1 MPYVKAEAKLSVGP
15 RTYKIYKLRALEAE
29 GYDVSRLPYSIRVL
43 LENVLRNY
51 DGRDIAQEHI
61 DALARWNPKSPEGEV
76 ALKVTR
82 VVMQDYTG
90 VPAVV
95 DLATMREIAA
105 KSGRDPS
112 VVNPRVPVDLI
123 IDHSVQVD
131 HWASPQALS
140 LNIRLEIERN
150 RERYVFLK
158 WAQSAFKNLR
168 VFPPGTGIIHQVN
181 LEYLARVVWTEGDT
195 AFFETLVGMDSHT
208 TMINGLGVVGWGVG
222 GVEAEAAM
230 LGEPITIRVPRVVG
244 VRLYGEPRPGV
255 TATDIVLAVTE
266 ALRKVN
272 VVDAFV
278 EFFGE
283 GVRKLSVPDR
293 ATIANMAPEYGSTV
307 GLFPVDGN
315 TLDYLSATGRPEELI
330 ALVKKYYE
338 EQGVFRG
345 VEDAEYSQV
354 VDFDLSAVEP
364 SAAGPTLPWQ
374 RRSLQDVPK
383 SFVEFLA
390 QRKKRDKRK
399 AVEIEIGGRRTEFG
413 DGDVAI
419 AAITSCTNTSNPYLL
434 VAAGLVAK
442 KAVEAGLSVPP
453 YVKTSFAPGSRAVEE
468 ILRRAGLMPYLEK
481 LGFHVVAYGC
491 TTCIGNSGPLPQ
503 PVSKAIK
510 EYDIMAAAVLS
521 GNRNFEG
528 RVHPEI
534 RAAYLASPPLVVA
547 YALAGSVLR
556 DLSREPLGV
565 GKEGKPVYLKDVW
578 PSPEEVNEVVARAM
592 DPKIYTEKYSK
603 IGELVPEWSELK
615 APSGNL
621 YQWRSDDTYIQPS
634 PLFEGRPTTGDIINA
649 RPLLILGDSI
659 TTDHISPAGSIPP
672 DSPAG
677 KYLAERGVQQRDF
690 NTFGARRGNWE
701 VMVRGTFWSKGYI
714 NKIEGGLEGGYTIKY
729 PEGLKTTVYE
739 AAMMYKREGVPV
751 VIVAGKT
758 YGAGSSRDWA
768 AKGPK
773 LLGVKAVIAESFER
787 IHRSN
792 LTMVG
797 IVPIQLPQGVTVDS
811 LNLKGP
817 ETIDIIGLENLAPG
831 KELTLRIH
839 RPDGRTDELRAKAA
853 VYTWA
858 EVEYIKHGGIL
869 PYVLRKLLEKS

>member
-1 MPYVKAEAKLSVGP
+1 MPYTRAEAKLSVGG
-15 RTYKIYKLRALEAE
+15 RSYKIYRVKALEAE
-29 GYDVSRLPYSIRVL
+29 GYDVERLPYSIRVL
-43 LENVLRNY
+43 LENVLRNF
-51 DGRDIAQEHI
+51 DGRDINMEHLE
-61 DALARWNPKSPEGEV
+61 ALARWNPKNPAGEV

-95 DLATMREIAA
+95 DLATMRDIAV
-105 KSGRDPS
+105 KSGADPKLI
-112 VVNPRVPVDLI
+112 NPRVPVDLI
-123 IDHSVQVD
+123 VDHSVQVD

-140 LNIRLEIERN
+140 MNIRLEIERN

-158 WAQSAFKNLR
+158 WAQNAFRNFR

-181 LEYLARVVWTEGDT
+181 LEYLARVVWTEGDS

-230 LGEPITIRVPRVVG
+230 LGEPITIKVPRVVG
-244 VRLYGEPRPGV
+244 VRLYGEPKPGV

-293 ATIANMAPEYGSTV
+293 ATVANMAPEYGSTT

-315 TLDYLSATGRPEELI
+315 TLDYLAATGRPEDLA
-330 ALVKKYYE
+330 ALVKRYYE
-338 EQGVFRG
+338 EQGVFGG
-345 VEDAEYSQV
+345 VEGAEYSQV

-374 RRSLQDVPK
+374 RHGLADVPK
-383 SFVEFLA
+383 SFLEFLV
-390 QRKKRDKRK
+390 QRKRREKRR
-399 AVEIEIGGRRTEFG
+399 AVEVEIGGRRVEFG

-434 VAAGLVAK
+434 AAAGLLAK
-442 KAVEAGLSVPP
+442 KAVEAGLEVPP

-468 ILRRAGLMPYLEK
+468 ILRRAGLLQHLER

-491 TTCIGNSGPLPQ
+491 TTCIGNSGPLPE
-503 PVSKAIK
+503 PVAKAIR
-510 EYDIMAAAVLS
+510 EGDVMPAAVLS

-528 RVHPEI
+528 RVHPDVK
-534 RAAYLASPPLVVA
+534 AAYLASPPLVVA
-547 YALAGSVLR
+547 YALAGTVLK
-556 DLSREPLGV
+556 DLSREPLGH
-565 GKEGKPVYLKDVW
+565 GRDGRPVYLRDIW
-578 PSPEEVNEVVARAM
+578 PSPEEVNDAVSRAM
-592 DPKIYTEKYSK
+592 DPKVYVEKYSK
-603 IGELVPEWSELK
+603 AGELVPEWGELK
-615 APSGNL
+615 APSGDL
-621 YQWRSDDTYIQPS
+621 YPWRPDDTYIQPS
-634 PLFEGRPTTGDIINA
+634 PLFEGRPISGDIVNA

-659 TTDHISPAGSIPP
+659 TTDHISPAGSIPR

-677 KYLAERGVQQRDF
+677 KFLESMGVQPKDF
-690 NTFGARRGNWE
+690 NTFGARRGNWM
-701 VMVRGTFWSKGYI
+701 VMVRGTFWSKGYT
-714 NKIEGGLEGGYTIKY
+714 NKMGGGLEGGYTIKY
-729 PEGLKTTVYE
+729 PEGIKTTVFE
-739 AAMMYKREGVPV
+739 AAERYRQEGTPLV
-751 VIVAGKT
+751 VLAGKT

-773 LLGVKAVIAESFER
+773 LLGIKAVIAESFER

-797 IVPIQLPQGVTVDS
+797 IVPIQLPPGVTADS
-811 LNLKGP
+811 LGMDGS
-817 ETIDIIGLENLAPG
+817 ETVDVLGLEDLAPG
-831 KELTLRIH
+831 KEVTLRIH
-839 RPDGRTDELRAKAA
+839 RRDGRVDEVKAKAA

-869 PYVLRKLLEKS
+869 PYVLKRLLQK

>member
-1 MPYVKAEAKLSVGP
+1 MPYTRAEAKLSVGG
-15 RTYKIYKLRALEAE
+15 RSYKIYRVKALEAE
-29 GYDVSRLPYSIRVL
+29 GYDVERLPYSIRVL
-43 LENVLRNY
+43 LENVLRNF
-51 DGRDIAQEHI
+51 DGRDINMEHLE
-61 DALARWNPKSPEGEV
+61 ALARWNPKNPAGEV

-95 DLATMREIAA
+95 DLATMRDIAV
-105 KSGRDPS
+105 KSGADPKLI
-112 VVNPRVPVDLI
+112 NPRVPVDLI
-123 IDHSVQVD
+123 VDHSVQVD

-140 LNIRLEIERN
+140 MNIRLEIERN

-158 WAQSAFKNLR
+158 WAQSAFRNFR

-181 LEYLARVVWTEGDT
+181 LEYLARVVWTEGDS

-230 LGEPITIRVPRVVG
+230 LGEPITIKVPRVVG
-244 VRLYGEPRPGV
+244 VRLYGEPKPGV

-293 ATIANMAPEYGSTV
+293 ATVANMAPEYGSTT

-315 TLDYLSATGRPEELI
+315 TLDYLAATGRPEDLA
-330 ALVKKYYE
+330 ALVKRYYE
-338 EQGVFRG
+338 EQGVFGG
-345 VEDAEYSQV
+345 VEGAEYSQV

-374 RRSLQDVPK
+374 RRGLADVPK
-383 SFVEFLA
+383 SFLEFLV
-390 QRKKRDKRK
+390 QRKRREKRR
-399 AVEIEIGGRRTEFG
+399 AVEVEIGGRRVEFG

-434 VAAGLVAK
+434 AAAGLLAK
-442 KAVEAGLSVPP
+442 KAVEAGLEVPP

-468 ILRRAGLMPYLEK
+468 ILRRAGLLQHLER

-491 TTCIGNSGPLPQ
+491 TTCIGNSGPLPE
-503 PVSKAIK
+503 PVAKAIR
-510 EYDIMAAAVLS
+510 EGDVMPAAVLS

-528 RVHPEI
+528 RVHPDVK
-534 RAAYLASPPLVVA
+534 AAYLASPPLVVA
-547 YALAGSVLR
+547 YALAGTVLK
-556 DLSREPLGV
+556 DLSREPLGH
-565 GKEGKPVYLKDVW
+565 GRDGRPVYLRDIW
-578 PSPEEVNEVVARAM
+578 PSPEEVNDAVSRAM
-592 DPKIYTEKYSK
+592 DPKVYVEKYSK
-603 IGELVPEWSELK
+603 AGELVPEWGELK
-615 APSGNL
+615 APSGDL
-621 YQWRSDDTYIQPS
+621 YPWRPDDTYIQPS
-634 PLFEGRPTTGDIINA
+634 PLFEGRPISGDIVNA

-659 TTDHISPAGSIPP
+659 TTDHISPAGSIPR

-677 KYLAERGVQQRDF
+677 KFLESMGVQPKDF
-690 NTFGARRGNWE
+690 NTFGARRGNWM
-701 VMVRGTFWSKGYI
+701 VMVRGTFWSKGYT
-714 NKIEGGLEGGYTIKY
+714 NKMGGGLEGGYTIKY
-729 PEGLKTTVYE
+729 PEGIKTTVFE
-739 AAMMYKREGVPV
+739 AAERYRQEGTPLV
-751 VIVAGKT
+751 VLAGKT

-773 LLGVKAVIAESFER
+773 LLGIKAVIAESFER

-797 IVPIQLPQGVTVDS
+797 IVPIQLPPGVTADS
-811 LNLKGP
+811 LGMDGS
-817 ETIDIIGLENLAPG
+817 ETVDVLGLEDLAPG
-831 KELTLRIH
+831 KEVTLRIH
-839 RPDGRTDELRAKAA
+839 RRDGRVDEVKAKAA

-869 PYVLRKLLEKS
+869 PYVLKRLLQK

>member
-1 MPYVKAEAKLSVGP
+1 MPYTRAEAKLSVGG
-15 RTYKIYKLRALEAE
+15 RSYKIYRVKALEAE
-29 GYDVSRLPYSIRVL
+29 GYDVERLPYSIRVL
-43 LENVLRNY
+43 LENVLRNF
-51 DGRDIAQEHI
+51 DGRDINMEHLE
-61 DALARWNPKSPEGEV
+61 ALARWNPKNPAGEV

-95 DLATMREIAA
+95 DLATMRDIAV
-105 KSGRDPS
+105 KSGADPKLI
-112 VVNPRVPVDLI
+112 NPRVPVDLI
-123 IDHSVQVD
+123 VDHSVQVD

-140 LNIRLEIERN
+140 MNIRLEIERN

-158 WAQSAFKNLR
+158 WAQSAFRNFR

-181 LEYLARVVWTEGDT
+181 LEYLARVVWTEGDS

-230 LGEPITIRVPRVVG
+230 LGEPITIKVPRVVG
-244 VRLYGEPRPGV
+244 VRLYGEPKPGV

-293 ATIANMAPEYGSTV
+293 ATVANMAPEYGSTT

-315 TLDYLSATGRPEELI
+315 TLDYLAATGRPEDLA
-330 ALVKKYYE
+330 ALVKRYYE
-338 EQGVFRG
+338 EQGVFGG
-345 VEDAEYSQV
+345 VEGAEYSQV

-374 RRSLQDVPK
+374 RRGLADVPK
-383 SFVEFLA
+383 SFLEFLV
-390 QRKKRDKRK
+390 QRKRREKRR
-399 AVEIEIGGRRTEFG
+399 AVEVEIGGRRVEFG

-434 VAAGLVAK
+434 AAAGLLAK
-442 KAVEAGLSVPP
+442 KAVEAGLEVPP

-468 ILRRAGLMPYLEK
+468 ILRRAGLLQHLER

-491 TTCIGNSGPLPQ
+491 TTCIGNSGPLPE
-503 PVSKAIK
+503 PVAKAIR
-510 EYDIMAAAVLS
+510 EGDVMPAAVLS

-528 RVHPEI
+528 RVHPDVK
-534 RAAYLASPPLVVA
+534 AAYLASPPLVVA
-547 YALAGSVLR
+547 YALAGTVLK
-556 DLSREPLGV
+556 DLSREPLGH
-565 GKEGKPVYLKDVW
+565 GRDGRPVYLRDIW
-578 PSPEEVNEVVARAM
+578 PSPEEVNDAVSRAM
-592 DPKIYTEKYSK
+592 DPKVYVEKYSK
-603 IGELVPEWSELK
+603 AGELVPEWGELK
-615 APSGNL
+615 APSGDL
-621 YQWRSDDTYIQPS
+621 YPWRPDDTYIQPS
-634 PLFEGRPTTGDIINA
+634 PLFEGRPISGDIVNA

-659 TTDHISPAGSIPP
+659 TTDHISPAGSIPR

-677 KYLAERGVQQRDF
+677 KFLESMGVQPKDF
-690 NTFGARRGNWE
+690 NTFGARRGNWM
-701 VMVRGTFWSKGYI
+701 VMVRGTFWSKGYT
-714 NKIEGGLEGGYTIKY
+714 NKMGGGLEGGYTIKY
-729 PEGLKTTVYE
+729 PEGIKTTVFE
-739 AAMMYKREGVPV
+739 AAERYRQEGTPLV
-751 VIVAGKT
+751 VLAGKT

-773 LLGVKAVIAESFER
+773 LLGIKAVIAESFER

-797 IVPIQLPQGVTVDS
+797 IVPIQLPPGVTADS
-811 LNLKGP
+811 LGMDGS
-817 ETIDIIGLENLAPG
+817 ETVDVLGLEDLAPG
-831 KELTLRIH
+831 KEVTLRIH
-839 RPDGRTDELRAKAA
+839 RRDGRVDEVKAKAA

-869 PYVLRKLLEKS
+869 PYVLKRLIQK

>member
-1 MPYVKAEAKLSVGP
+1 MPYTRAEAKLSVGG
-15 RTYKIYKLRALEAE
+15 RSYKIYRVKALEAE
-29 GYDVSRLPYSIRVL
+29 GYDVERLPYSIRVL
-43 LENVLRNY
+43 LENVLRNF
-51 DGRDIAQEHI
+51 DGRDINMEHLE
-61 DALARWNPKSPEGEV
+61 ALARWNPKNPAGEV

-95 DLATMREIAA
+95 DLATMRDIAV
-105 KSGRDPS
+105 KSGADPKLI
-112 VVNPRVPVDLI
+112 NPRVPVDLI
-123 IDHSVQVD
+123 VDHSVQVD

-140 LNIRLEIERN
+140 MNIRLEIERN
-150 RERYVFLK
+150 RDRYVFLK
-158 WAQSAFKNLR
+158 WAQSAFRNFR

-181 LEYLARVVWTEGDT
+181 LEYLARVVWTEGNS

-230 LGEPITIRVPRVVG
+230 LGEPITIKVPRVVG
-244 VRLYGEPRPGV
+244 VRLYGEPKPGV

-293 ATIANMAPEYGSTV
+293 ATVANMAPEYGSTT

-315 TLDYLSATGRPEELI
+315 TLDYLAATGRPEDLA
-330 ALVKKYYE
+330 ALVKRYYE
-338 EQGVFRG
+338 EQGVFGG
-345 VEDAEYSQV
+345 VEGAEYSQV

-374 RRSLQDVPK
+374 RRGLADVPK
-383 SFVEFLA
+383 SFLEFLV
-390 QRKKRDKRK
+390 QRKRREKRK
-399 AVEIEIGGRRTEFG
+399 AVEVEIGGRRVEFG

-434 VAAGLVAK
+434 AAAGLLAK
-442 KAVEAGLSVPP
+442 KAVEAGLAVPP

-468 ILRRAGLMPYLEK
+468 ILRRAGLLQHLER

-491 TTCIGNSGPLPQ
+491 TTCIGNSGPLPE
-503 PVSKAIK
+503 PVAKAIR
-510 EYDIMAAAVLS
+510 EGDVMPAAVLS

-528 RVHPEI
+528 RVHPDVK
-534 RAAYLASPPLVVA
+534 AAYLASPPLVVA
-547 YALAGSVLR
+547 YALAGTVLK
-556 DLSREPLGV
+556 DLSREPLGH
-565 GKEGKPVYLKDVW
+565 GRDGRPVYLKDIW
-578 PSPEEVNEVVARAM
+578 PSPEEVNDAVSRAM
-592 DPKIYTEKYSK
+592 DPKVYVEKYSK
-603 IGELVPEWSELK
+603 AGELVPEWGELK
-615 APSGNL
+615 APSGDL
-621 YQWRSDDTYIQPS
+621 YPWRPDDTYIQPS
-634 PLFEGRPTTGDIINA
+634 PLFEGRPISGDIVNA

-659 TTDHISPAGSIPP
+659 TTDHISPAGSIPR

-677 KYLAERGVQQRDF
+677 KFLESMGVQPKDF
-690 NTFGARRGNWE
+690 NTFGARRGNWM
-701 VMVRGTFWSKGYI
+701 VMVRGTFWSKGYT
-714 NKIEGGLEGGYTIKY
+714 NKMGGGLEGGYTIKY
-729 PEGLKTTVYE
+729 PEGIKTTVFE
-739 AAMMYKREGVPV
+739 AAERYRQEGTPLV
-751 VIVAGKT
+751 VLAGKT

-773 LLGVKAVIAESFER
+773 LLGIKAVIAESFER

-797 IVPIQLPQGVTVDS
+797 IVPIQLPPGVTADS
-811 LNLKGP
+811 LGMDGS
-817 ETIDIIGLENLAPG
+817 ETVDVLGLEDLAPG
-831 KELTLRIH
+831 KEVTLRIH
-839 RPDGRTDELRAKAA
+839 RRDGRVDEVKAKAA

-869 PYVLRKLLEKS
+869 PYVLKRLLQK

>member
-1 MPYVKAEAKLSVGP
+1 MPYTRAEAKLSVGG
-15 RTYKIYKLRALEAE
+15 RSYKIYRVKALEAE
-29 GYDVSRLPYSIRVL
+29 GYDVERLPYSIRVL
-43 LENVLRNY
+43 LENVLRNF
-51 DGRDIAQEHI
+51 DGRDINMEHLE
-61 DALARWNPKSPEGEV
+61 ALARWNPKNPAGEV

-95 DLATMREIAA
+95 DLATMRDIAV
-105 KSGRDPS
+105 KSGADPKLI
-112 VVNPRVPVDLI
+112 NPRVPVDLI
-123 IDHSVQVD
+123 VDHSVQVD

-140 LNIRLEIERN
+140 MNIRLEIERN

-158 WAQSAFKNLR
+158 WAQNAFRNFR

-181 LEYLARVVWTEGDT
+181 LEYLARVVWTEGDS

-230 LGEPITIRVPRVVG
+230 LGEPITIKVPRVVG
-244 VRLYGEPRPGV
+244 VRLYGEPKPGV

-293 ATIANMAPEYGSTV
+293 ATVANMAPEYGSTT

-315 TLDYLSATGRPEELI
+315 TLDYLAATGRPEDLA
-330 ALVKKYYE
+330 ALVKRYYE
-338 EQGVFRG
+338 EQGVFGG
-345 VEDAEYSQV
+345 VEGAEYSQV

-374 RRSLQDVPK
+374 RRGLADVPK
-383 SFVEFLA
+383 SFLEFLV
-390 QRKKRDKRK
+390 QRKRREKRK
-399 AVEIEIGGRRTEFG
+399 AVEVEIGGRRVEFG

-434 VAAGLVAK
+434 AAAGLLAK
-442 KAVEAGLSVPP
+442 KAVEAGLEVPP

-468 ILRRAGLMPYLEK
+468 ILRRAGLLQHLER

-491 TTCIGNSGPLPQ
+491 TTCIGNSGPLPE
-503 PVSKAIK
+503 PVAKAIR
-510 EYDIMAAAVLS
+510 EGDVMPAAVLS

-528 RVHPEI
+528 RVHPDVK
-534 RAAYLASPPLVVA
+534 AAYLASPPLVVA
-547 YALAGSVLR
+547 YALAGTVLK
-556 DLSREPLGV
+556 DLSREPLGH
-565 GKEGKPVYLKDVW
+565 GRDGRPVYLKDIW
-578 PSPEEVNEVVARAM
+578 PSPEEVNDAVSRAM
-592 DPKIYTEKYSK
+592 DPKVYVEKYSK
-603 IGELVPEWSELK
+603 AGELVPEWGELK
-615 APSGNL
+615 APSGDL
-621 YQWRSDDTYIQPS
+621 YPWRPDDTYIQPS
-634 PLFEGRPTTGDIINA
+634 PLFEGRPISGDIVNA

-659 TTDHISPAGSIPP
+659 TTDHISPAGSIPR

-677 KYLAERGVQQRDF
+677 KFLESMGVQPKDF
-690 NTFGARRGNWE
+690 NTFGARRGNWM
-701 VMVRGTFWSKGYI
+701 VMVRGTFWSKGYT
-714 NKIEGGLEGGYTIKY
+714 NKMGGGLEGGYTIKY
-729 PEGLKTTVYE
+729 PEGIKTTVFE
-739 AAMMYKREGVPV
+739 AAERYRQEGTPLV
-751 VIVAGKT
+751 VLAGKT

-773 LLGVKAVIAESFER
+773 LLGIKAVIAESFER

-797 IVPIQLPQGVTVDS
+797 IVPIQLPPGVTADS
-811 LNLKGP
+811 LGMDGS
-817 ETIDIIGLENLAPG
+817 ETVDVLGLEDLAPG
-831 KELTLRIH
+831 KEVTLRIH
-839 RPDGRTDELRAKAA
+839 RRDGRVDEVKAKAA

-869 PYVLRKLLEKS
+869 PYVLKRLLQK

>member
-1 MPYVKAEAKLSVGP
+1 MPYTKAEAKLSVGA
-15 RTYKIYKLRALEAE
+15 RSYKFYRVKALEAE
-29 GYDVSRLPYSIRVL
+29 GYDVERLPYSIRVL
-43 LENVLRNY
+43 LENVLRNF
-51 DGRDIAQEHI
+51 DGRDIGQEHLE
-61 DALARWNPKSPEGEV
+61 ALARWNPKNPEGEV

-95 DLATMREIAA
+95 DLATMRDIAV
-105 KSGRDPS
+105 KSGADPK

-131 HWASPQALS
+131 YWASPQALS
-140 LNIRLEIERN
+140 MNIRLEIERN
-150 RERYVFLK
+150 RERYIFLK
-158 WAQSAFKNLR
+158 WAQNAFKNFR

-181 LEYLARVVWTEGDT
+181 LEYLAKVVWTEGDT

-244 VRLYGEPRPGV
+244 VRMYGEPKPGV

-315 TLDYLSATGRPEELI
+315 TLDYLAATGRPEDLV
-330 ALVKKYYE
+330 ALVKRYYE
-338 EQGVFRG
+338 EQGVFGG
-345 VEDAEYSQV
+345 VEGAEYSQV

-374 RRSLQDVPK
+374 RRGLADVPK

-390 QRKKRDKRK
+390 QRKKREKRK
-399 AVEIEIGGRRTEFG
+399 AVEIEIGGRKVEFG

-434 VAAGLVAK
+434 VAAGLLAK
-442 KAVEAGLSVPP
+442 KAVEAGLEVPP
-453 YVKTSFAPGSRAVEE
+453 YVKTSFAPGSRAVDE
-468 ILRRAGLMPYLEK
+468 ILRRAGVLQYLEK

-491 TTCIGNSGPLPQ
+491 TTCIGNSGPLPE
-503 PVSKAIK
+503 PVSKAIR
-510 EYDIMAAAVLS
+510 EADIMAAAVLS

-528 RVHPEI
+528 RVHPDI

-547 YALAGSVLR
+547 YALAGSVWK
-556 DLSREPLGV
+556 DLSKEPV
-565 GKEGKPVYLKDVW
+565 GYGKGGRPVYLKDIW
-578 PSPEEVNEVVARAM
+578 PAPEEVNEAVSRAM
-592 DPKIYTEKYSK
+592 DPKVYVEKYSK
-603 IGELVPEWSELK
+603 IGELVPEWGELK
-615 APSGNL
+615 APSGDL
-621 YQWRSDDTYIQPS
+621 YPWRPDDTYIQPS
-634 PLFEGRPTTGDIINA
+634 PLFEGKPISGDIINA

-659 TTDHISPAGSIPP
+659 TTDHISPAGSIPK

-677 KYLAERGVQQRDF
+677 KFLESMGVQPKDF
-690 NTFGARRGNWE
+690 NTFGARRGNWM
-701 VMVRGTFWSKGYI
+701 VMVRGTFWSKGYT
-714 NKIEGGLEGGYTIKY
+714 NKIGGGLEGGYTIKY
-729 PEGLKTTVYE
+729 PEGVKMTVFE
-739 AAMMYKREGVPV
+739 AAERYKQEGTPL
-751 VIVAGKT
+751 VILAGKT

-773 LLGVKAVIAESFER
+773 LLGIKAVIAESFER

-811 LNLKGP
+811 LKLDGS
-817 ETIDIIGLENLAPG
+817 ETIDVMGLEDLAPG
-831 KELTLRIH
+831 KEVVVRIH
-839 RPDGRTDELRAKAA
+839 RKDGRVDEIKARAA

-869 PYVLRKLLEKS
+869 PYVLKKLLQK

>member
-1 MPYVKAEAKLSVGP
+1 MPYTRAEAKLSVGG
-15 RTYKIYKLRALEAE
+15 RSYKIYRVKALEAE
-29 GYDVSRLPYSIRVL
+29 GYDVERLPYSIRVL
-43 LENVLRNY
+43 LENVLRNF
-51 DGRDIAQEHI
+51 DGRDINMEHLE
-61 DALARWNPKSPEGEV
+61 ALARWNPKNPAGEV

-95 DLATMREIAA
+95 DLATMRDIAV
-105 KSGRDPS
+105 KSGADPKLI
-112 VVNPRVPVDLI
+112 NPRVPVDLI
-123 IDHSVQVD
+123 VDHSVQVD

-140 LNIRLEIERN
+140 MNIRLEIERN

-158 WAQSAFKNLR
+158 WAQSAFRNFR

-181 LEYLARVVWTEGDT
+181 LEYLARVVWTEGDS

-230 LGEPITIRVPRVVG
+230 LGEPITIKVPRVVG
-244 VRLYGEPRPGV
+244 VRLYGEPKPGV

-293 ATIANMAPEYGSTV
+293 ATVANMAPEYGSTT

-315 TLDYLSATGRPEELI
+315 TLDYLAATGRPEDLA
-330 ALVKKYYE
+330 ALVKRYYE
-338 EQGVFRG
+338 EQGVFGG
-345 VEDAEYSQV
+345 VEGAEYSQV

-374 RRSLQDVPK
+374 RRGLADVPK
-383 SFVEFLA
+383 SFLEFLV
-390 QRKKRDKRK
+390 QRKRREKRR
-399 AVEIEIGGRRTEFG
+399 AVEVEIGGRRVEFG

-434 VAAGLVAK
+434 AAAGLLAK
-442 KAVEAGLSVPP
+442 KAVEAGLAVPP

-468 ILRRAGLMPYLEK
+468 ILRRAGLLQHLER

-491 TTCIGNSGPLPQ
+491 TTCIGNSGPLPE
-503 PVSKAIK
+503 PVAKAIR
-510 EYDIMAAAVLS
+510 EGDVMPAAVLS

-528 RVHPEI
+528 RVHPDVK
-534 RAAYLASPPLVVA
+534 AAYLASPPLVVA
-547 YALAGSVLR
+547 YALAGTVLK
-556 DLSREPLGV
+556 DLSREPLGH
-565 GKEGKPVYLKDVW
+565 GRDGRPVYLKDIW
-578 PSPEEVNEVVARAM
+578 PSPEEVNDAVSRAM
-592 DPKIYTEKYSK
+592 DPKVYVEKYSK
-603 IGELVPEWSELK
+603 AGELVPEWGELK
-615 APSGNL
+615 APSGDL
-621 YQWRSDDTYIQPS
+621 YPWRPDDTYIQPS
-634 PLFEGRPTTGDIINA
+634 PLFEGRPISGDIVNA

-659 TTDHISPAGSIPP
+659 TTDHISPAGSIPR

-677 KYLAERGVQQRDF
+677 KFLESMGVQPKDF
-690 NTFGARRGNWE
+690 NTFGARRGNWM
-701 VMVRGTFWSKGYI
+701 VMVRGTFWSKGYT
-714 NKIEGGLEGGYTIKY
+714 NKMGGGLEGGYTIKY
-729 PEGLKTTVYE
+729 PEGIKTTVFE
-739 AAMMYKREGVPV
+739 AAERYRQEGTPLV
-751 VIVAGKT
+751 VLAGKT

-773 LLGVKAVIAESFER
+773 LLGIKAVIAESFER

-797 IVPIQLPQGVTVDS
+797 IVPIQLPPGVTADS
-811 LNLKGP
+811 LGMDGS
-817 ETIDIIGLENLAPG
+817 ETVDVLGLEDLAPG
-831 KELTLRIH
+831 KEVTLRIH
-839 RPDGRTDELRAKAA
+839 RRDGRVDEVKAKAA

-869 PYVLRKLLEKS
+869 PYVLKRLLQK

>member
-1 MPYVKAEAKLSVGP
+1 MPYTRAEAKLSVGG
-15 RTYKIYKLRALEAE
+15 RSYKIYRVKALEAE
-29 GYDVSRLPYSIRVL
+29 GYDVERLPYSIRVL
-43 LENVLRNY
+43 LENVLRNF
-51 DGRDIAQEHI
+51 DGRDINMEHLE
-61 DALARWNPKSPEGEV
+61 ALARWNPKNPAGEV

-95 DLATMREIAA
+95 DLATMRDIAV
-105 KSGRDPS
+105 KSGADPKLI
-112 VVNPRVPVDLI
+112 NPRVPVDLI
-123 IDHSVQVD
+123 VDHSVQVD

-140 LNIRLEIERN
+140 MNIRLEIERN

-158 WAQSAFKNLR
+158 WAQSAFRNFR

-181 LEYLARVVWTEGDT
+181 LEYLARVVWTEGDS

-230 LGEPITIRVPRVVG
+230 LGEPITIKVPRVVG
-244 VRLYGEPRPGV
+244 VRLYGEPKPGV

-266 ALRKVN
+266 TLRKVN

-293 ATIANMAPEYGSTV
+293 ATVANMAPEYGSTT

-315 TLDYLSATGRPEELI
+315 TLDYLAATGRPEDLA
-330 ALVKKYYE
+330 ALVKRYYE
-338 EQGVFRG
+338 EQGVFGG
-345 VEDAEYSQV
+345 VEGAEYSQV

-374 RRSLQDVPK
+374 RRGLADVPK
-383 SFVEFLA
+383 SFLEFLV
-390 QRKKRDKRK
+390 QRKRREKRK
-399 AVEIEIGGRRTEFG
+399 AVEVEIGGRRVEFG

-434 VAAGLVAK
+434 AAAGLLAK
-442 KAVEAGLSVPP
+442 KAVEAGLEVPP

-468 ILRRAGLMPYLEK
+468 ILRRAGLLQHLER

-491 TTCIGNSGPLPQ
+491 TTCIGNSGPLPE
-503 PVSKAIK
+503 PVAKAIR
-510 EYDIMAAAVLS
+510 EGDVMPAAVLS

-528 RVHPEI
+528 RVHPDVK
-534 RAAYLASPPLVVA
+534 AAYLASPPLVVA
-547 YALAGSVLR
+547 YALAGTVLK
-556 DLSREPLGV
+556 DLSREPLGH
-565 GKEGKPVYLKDVW
+565 GRDGRPVYLKDIW
-578 PSPEEVNEVVARAM
+578 PSPEEVNDAVSRAM
-592 DPKIYTEKYSK
+592 DPKVYVEKYSK
-603 IGELVPEWSELK
+603 AGELVPEWGELK
-615 APSGNL
+615 APSGDL
-621 YQWRSDDTYIQPS
+621 YPWRPDDTYIQPS
-634 PLFEGRPTTGDIINA
+634 PLFEGRPISGDIVNA

-659 TTDHISPAGSIPP
+659 TTDHISPAGSIPR

-677 KYLAERGVQQRDF
+677 KFLESMGVQPKDF
-690 NTFGARRGNWE
+690 NTFGARRGNWM
-701 VMVRGTFWSKGYI
+701 VMVRGTFWSKGYT
-714 NKIEGGLEGGYTIKY
+714 NKMGGGLEGGYTIKY
-729 PEGLKTTVYE
+729 PEGIKTTVFE
-739 AAMMYKREGVPV
+739 AAERYRQEGTPLV
-751 VIVAGKT
+751 VLAGKT

-773 LLGVKAVIAESFER
+773 LLGIKAVIAESFER

-797 IVPIQLPQGVTVDS
+797 IVPIQLPPGVTADS
-811 LNLKGP
+811 LGMDGS
-817 ETIDIIGLENLAPG
+817 ETVDVLGLEDLAPG
-831 KELTLRIH
+831 KEVTLRIH
-839 RPDGRTDELRAKAA
+839 RRDGRVDEVKAKVA

-869 PYVLRKLLEKS
+869 PYVLKRLLQK

>member
-1 MPYVKAEAKLSVGP
+1 MPYTRAEAKLSVGG
-15 RTYKIYKLRALEAE
+15 RSYKIYRVKALEAE
-29 GYDVSRLPYSIRVL
+29 GYDVERLPYSIRVL
-43 LENVLRNY
+43 LENVLRNF
-51 DGRDIAQEHI
+51 DGRDINMEHLE
-61 DALARWNPKSPEGEV
+61 ALARWNPKNPAGEV

-95 DLATMREIAA
+95 DLATMRDIAV
-105 KSGRDPS
+105 KSGADPKLI
-112 VVNPRVPVDLI
+112 NPRVPVDLI
-123 IDHSVQVD
+123 VDHSVQVD

-140 LNIRLEIERN
+140 MNIRLEIERN

-158 WAQSAFKNLR
+158 WAQSAFRNFR

-181 LEYLARVVWTEGDT
+181 LEYLARVVWTEGDS

-230 LGEPITIRVPRVVG
+230 LGEPITIKVPRVVG
-244 VRLYGEPRPGV
+244 VRLYGEPKPGV

-293 ATIANMAPEYGSTV
+293 ATVANMAPEYGSTT

-315 TLDYLSATGRPEELI
+315 TLDYLAATGRPEDLA
-330 ALVKKYYE
+330 ALVKRYYE
-338 EQGVFRG
+338 EQGVFGG
-345 VEDAEYSQV
+345 VEGAEYSQV

-374 RRSLQDVPK
+374 RHGLADVPK
-383 SFVEFLA
+383 SFLEFLV
-390 QRKKRDKRK
+390 QRKRREKRR
-399 AVEIEIGGRRTEFG
+399 AVEVEIGGRRVEFG

-434 VAAGLVAK
+434 AAAGLLAK
-442 KAVEAGLSVPP
+442 KAVEAGLEVPP

-468 ILRRAGLMPYLEK
+468 ILRRAGLLQHLER

-491 TTCIGNSGPLPQ
+491 TTCIGNSGPLPE
-503 PVSKAIK
+503 PVAKAIR
-510 EYDIMAAAVLS
+510 EGDVMPAAVLS

-528 RVHPEI
+528 RVHPDVK
-534 RAAYLASPPLVVA
+534 AAYLASPPLVVA
-547 YALAGSVLR
+547 YALAGTVLK
-556 DLSREPLGV
+556 DLSREPLGH
-565 GKEGKPVYLKDVW
+565 GRDGRPVYLRDIW
-578 PSPEEVNEVVARAM
+578 PSPEEVNDAVSRAM
-592 DPKIYTEKYSK
+592 DPKVYVEKYSK
-603 IGELVPEWSELK
+603 AGELVPEWGELK
-615 APSGNL
+615 APSGDL
-621 YQWRSDDTYIQPS
+621 YPWRPDDTYIQPS
-634 PLFEGRPTTGDIINA
+634 PLFEGRPISGDIVNA

-659 TTDHISPAGSIPP
+659 TTDHISPAGSIPR

-677 KYLAERGVQQRDF
+677 KFLESMGVQPKDF
-690 NTFGARRGNWE
+690 NTFGARRGNWM
-701 VMVRGTFWSKGYI
+701 VMVRGTFWSKGYT
-714 NKIEGGLEGGYTIKY
+714 NKMGGGLEGGYTIKY
-729 PEGLKTTVYE
+729 PEGIKTTVFE
-739 AAMMYKREGVPV
+739 AAERYRQEGTPLV
-751 VIVAGKT
+751 VLAGKT

-773 LLGVKAVIAESFER
+773 LLGIKAVIAESFER

-797 IVPIQLPQGVTVDS
+797 IVPIQLPPGVTADS
-811 LNLKGP
+811 LGMDGS
-817 ETIDIIGLENLAPG
+817 ETVDVLGLEDLAPG
-831 KELTLRIH
+831 KEVTLRIH
-839 RPDGRTDELRAKAA
+839 RRDGRVDEVKAKAA

-869 PYVLRKLLEKS
+869 PYVLKRLLQK

>member
-1 MPYVKAEAKLSVGP
+1 MPYTRAEAKLSVGG
-15 RTYKIYKLRALEAE
+15 RSYKIYRVKALEAE
-29 GYDVSRLPYSIRVL
+29 GYDVERLPYSIRVL
-43 LENVLRNY
+43 LENVLRNF
-51 DGRDIAQEHI
+51 DGRDINMEHLE
-61 DALARWNPKSPEGEV
+61 ALARWNPKNPAGEV

-95 DLATMREIAA
+95 DLATMRDIAV
-105 KSGRDPS
+105 KSGADPKLI
-112 VVNPRVPVDLI
+112 NPRVPVDLI
-123 IDHSVQVD
+123 VDHSVQVD

-140 LNIRLEIERN
+140 MNIRLEIERN

-158 WAQSAFKNLR
+158 WAQSAFRNFR

-181 LEYLARVVWTEGDT
+181 LEYLARVVWTEGDS

-230 LGEPITIRVPRVVG
+230 LGEPITIKVPRVVG
-244 VRLYGEPRPGV
+244 VRLYGEPKPGV

-283 GVRKLSVPDR
+283 GVHKLSVPDR
-293 ATIANMAPEYGSTV
+293 ATVANMAPEYGSTT

-315 TLDYLSATGRPEELI
+315 TLDYLAATGRPEDLA
-330 ALVKKYYE
+330 ALVKRYYE
-338 EQGVFRG
+338 EQGVFGG
-345 VEDAEYSQV
+345 VEGAEYSQV

-374 RRSLQDVPK
+374 RRGLADVPK
-383 SFVEFLA
+383 SFLEFLV
-390 QRKKRDKRK
+390 QRKRREKRR
-399 AVEIEIGGRRTEFG
+399 AVEVEIGGRRVEFG

-434 VAAGLVAK
+434 AAAGLLAK
-442 KAVEAGLSVPP
+442 KAVEAGLEVPP

-468 ILRRAGLMPYLEK
+468 ILRRAGLLQHLER

-491 TTCIGNSGPLPQ
+491 TTCIGNSGPLPE
-503 PVSKAIK
+503 PVAKAIR
-510 EYDIMAAAVLS
+510 EGDVMPAAVLS

-528 RVHPEI
+528 RVHPDVK
-534 RAAYLASPPLVVA
+534 AAYLASPPLVVA
-547 YALAGSVLR
+547 YALAGTVLK
-556 DLSREPLGV
+556 DLSREPLGH
-565 GKEGKPVYLKDVW
+565 GRDGRPVYLRDIW
-578 PSPEEVNEVVARAM
+578 PSPEEVNDAVSRAM
-592 DPKIYTEKYSK
+592 DPKVYVEKYSK
-603 IGELVPEWSELK
+603 AGELVPEWGELK
-615 APSGNL
+615 APSGDL
-621 YQWRSDDTYIQPS
+621 YPWRPDDTYIQPS
-634 PLFEGRPTTGDIINA
+634 PLFEGRPISGDIVNA

-659 TTDHISPAGSIPP
+659 TTDHISPAGSIPR

-677 KYLAERGVQQRDF
+677 KFLESMGVQPKDF
-690 NTFGARRGNWE
+690 NTFGARRGNWM
-701 VMVRGTFWSKGYI
+701 VMVRGTFWSKGYT
-714 NKIEGGLEGGYTIKY
+714 NKMGGGLEGGYTIKY
-729 PEGLKTTVYE
+729 PEGIKTTVFE
-739 AAMMYKREGVPV
+739 AAERYRQEGTPLV
-751 VIVAGKT
+751 VLAGKT

-773 LLGVKAVIAESFER
+773 LLGIKAVIAESFER

-797 IVPIQLPQGVTVDS
+797 IVPIQLPPGVTADS
-811 LNLKGP
+811 LGMDGS
-817 ETIDIIGLENLAPG
+817 ETVDVLGLEDLAPG
-831 KELTLRIH
+831 KEVTLRIH
-839 RPDGRTDELRAKAA
+839 RRDRRVDEVKAKAA

-869 PYVLRKLLEKS
+869 PYVLKRLLQK

>member
-1 MPYVKAEAKLSVGP
+1 MPYTRAEAKLSVGG
-15 RTYKIYKLRALEAE
+15 RSYKIYRVKALEAE
-29 GYDVSRLPYSIRVL
+29 GYDVERLPYSIRVL
-43 LENVLRNY
+43 LENVLRNF
-51 DGRDIAQEHI
+51 DGRDINMEHLE
-61 DALARWNPKSPEGEV
+61 ALARWNPKNPAGEV

-95 DLATMREIAA
+95 DLATMRDIAV
-105 KSGRDPS
+105 KSGADPKLI
-112 VVNPRVPVDLI
+112 NPRVPVDLI
-123 IDHSVQVD
+123 VDHSVQVD

-140 LNIRLEIERN
+140 MNIRLEIERN

-158 WAQSAFKNLR
+158 WAQSAFRNFR

-181 LEYLARVVWTEGDT
+181 LEYLARVVWTEGDS

-230 LGEPITIRVPRVVG
+230 LGEPITIKVPRVVG
-244 VRLYGEPRPGV
+244 VRLYGEPKPGV

-293 ATIANMAPEYGSTV
+293 ATVANMAPEYGSTT

-315 TLDYLSATGRPEELI
+315 TLDYLAATGRPEDLA
-330 ALVKKYYE
+330 ALVKRYYE
-338 EQGVFRG
+338 EQGVFGG
-345 VEDAEYSQV
+345 VEGAEYSQV

-374 RRSLQDVPK
+374 RRGLADVPK
-383 SFVEFLA
+383 SFLEFLV
-390 QRKKRDKRK
+390 QRKRREKRR
-399 AVEIEIGGRRTEFG
+399 AVEVEIGGRRVEFG

-434 VAAGLVAK
+434 AAAGLLAK
-442 KAVEAGLSVPP
+442 KAVEAGLEVPP

-468 ILRRAGLMPYLEK
+468 ILRRAGLLQHLER

-491 TTCIGNSGPLPQ
+491 TTCIGNSGPLPE
-503 PVSKAIK
+503 PVAKAIR
-510 EYDIMAAAVLS
+510 EGDVMPAAVLS

-528 RVHPEI
+528 RVHPDVK
-534 RAAYLASPPLVVA
+534 AAYLASPPLVVA
-547 YALAGSVLR
+547 YALAGTVLK
-556 DLSREPLGV
+556 DLSREPLGH
-565 GKEGKPVYLKDVW
+565 GRDGRPVYLRDIW
-578 PSPEEVNEVVARAM
+578 PSPEEVNDAVSRAM
-592 DPKIYTEKYSK
+592 DPKVYVEKYSK
-603 IGELVPEWSELK
+603 AGELVPEWGELK
-615 APSGNL
+615 APSGDL
-621 YQWRSDDTYIQPS
+621 YPWRPDDTYIQPS
-634 PLFEGRPTTGDIINA
+634 PLFEGRPISGDIVNA

-659 TTDHISPAGSIPP
+659 TTDHISPAGSIPR

-677 KYLAERGVQQRDF
+677 KFLESMGVQPKDF
-690 NTFGARRGNWE
+690 NTFGARRGNWM
-701 VMVRGTFWSKGYI
+701 VMVRGTFWSKGYT
-714 NKIEGGLEGGYTIKY
+714 NKMGGGLEGGYTIKY
-729 PEGLKTTVYE
+729 PEGIRTTVFE
-739 AAMMYKREGVPV
+739 AAERYRQEGTPLV
-751 VIVAGKT
+751 VLAGKT

-773 LLGVKAVIAESFER
+773 LLGIKAVIAESFER

-797 IVPIQLPQGVTVDS
+797 IVPIQLPPGVTADS
-811 LNLKGP
+811 LGMDGS
-817 ETIDIIGLENLAPG
+817 ETVDVLGLEDLAPG
-831 KELTLRIH
+831 KEVTLRIH
-839 RPDGRTDELRAKAA
+839 RRDGRVDEVKAKAA

-869 PYVLRKLLEKS
+869 PYVLKRLLQK

>member
-1 MPYVKAEAKLSVGP
+1 MPYTRAEAKLSVGG
-15 RTYKIYKLRALEAE
+15 RSYKIYRVKALEAE
-29 GYDVSRLPYSIRVL
+29 GYDVERLPYSIRVL
-43 LENVLRNY
+43 LENVLRNF
-51 DGRDIAQEHI
+51 DGRDINMDHLE
-61 DALARWNPKSPEGEV
+61 ALARWNPKNPAGEV

-95 DLATMREIAA
+95 DLATMRDIAV
-105 KSGRDPS
+105 KSGADPKLI
-112 VVNPRVPVDLI
+112 NPRVPVDLI
-123 IDHSVQVD
+123 VDHSVQVD

-140 LNIRLEIERN
+140 MNIRLEIERN

-158 WAQSAFKNLR
+158 WAQSAFRNFR

-181 LEYLARVVWTEGDT
+181 LEYLARVVWTEGDS

-230 LGEPITIRVPRVVG
+230 LGEPITIKVPRVVG
-244 VRLYGEPRPGV
+244 VRLYGEPKPGV

-293 ATIANMAPEYGSTV
+293 ATVANMAPEYGSTT

-315 TLDYLSATGRPEELI
+315 TLDYLAATGRPEDLA
-330 ALVKKYYE
+330 ALVKRYYE
-338 EQGVFRG
+338 EQGVFGG
-345 VEDAEYSQV
+345 VEGAEYSQV

-374 RRSLQDVPK
+374 RRGLADVPK
-383 SFVEFLA
+383 SFLEFLV
-390 QRKKRDKRK
+390 QRKRREKRR
-399 AVEIEIGGRRTEFG
+399 AVEVEIGGRRVEFG

-434 VAAGLVAK
+434 AAAGLLAK
-442 KAVEAGLSVPP
+442 KAVEAGLEVPP

-468 ILRRAGLMPYLEK
+468 ILRRAGLLQHLER

-491 TTCIGNSGPLPQ
+491 TTCIGNSGPLPE
-503 PVSKAIK
+503 PVAKAIR
-510 EYDIMAAAVLS
+510 EGDVMPAAVLS

-528 RVHPEI
+528 RVHPDVK
-534 RAAYLASPPLVVA
+534 AAYLASPPLVVA
-547 YALAGSVLR
+547 YALAGTVLK
-556 DLSREPLGV
+556 DLSREPLGH
-565 GKEGKPVYLKDVW
+565 GRDGRPVYLKDIW
-578 PSPEEVNEVVARAM
+578 PSPEEVNDAVSRAM
-592 DPKIYTEKYSK
+592 DPKVYVEKYSK
-603 IGELVPEWSELK
+603 AGELVPEWGELK
-615 APSGNL
+615 APSGDL
-621 YQWRSDDTYIQPS
+621 YPWRPDDTYIQPS
-634 PLFEGRPTTGDIINA
+634 PLFEGRPISGDIVNA

-659 TTDHISPAGSIPP
+659 TTDHISPAGSIPR

-677 KYLAERGVQQRDF
+677 KFLESMGVQPKDF
-690 NTFGARRGNWE
+690 NTFGARRGNWM
-701 VMVRGTFWSKGYI
+701 VMVRGTFWSKGYT
-714 NKIEGGLEGGYTIKY
+714 NKMGGGLEGGYTIKY
-729 PEGLKTTVYE
+729 PEGIKTTVFE
-739 AAMMYKREGVPV
+739 AAERYRQEGTPLV
-751 VIVAGKT
+751 VLAGKT

-773 LLGVKAVIAESFER
+773 LLGIKAVIAESFER

-797 IVPIQLPQGVTVDS
+797 IVPIQLPPGVTADS
-811 LNLKGP
+811 LGMDGS
-817 ETIDIIGLENLAPG
+817 ETVDVLGLEDLAPG
-831 KELTLRIH
+831 KEVTLRIH
-839 RPDGRTDELRAKAA
+839 RRDGRVDEVKAKAA

-869 PYVLRKLLEKS
+869 PYVLKRLLQK

>member
-1 MPYVKAEAKLSVGP
+1 MPYTRAEAKLSVGG
-15 RTYKIYKLRALEAE
+15 RSYKIYRVKALEAE
-29 GYDVSRLPYSIRVL
+29 GYDVERLPYSIRVL
-43 LENVLRNY
+43 LENVLRNF
-51 DGRDIAQEHI
+51 DGRDINMEHLE
-61 DALARWNPKSPEGEV
+61 ALARWNPKNPAGEV

-95 DLATMREIAA
+95 DLATMRDIAV
-105 KSGRDPS
+105 KSGADPKLI
-112 VVNPRVPVDLI
+112 NPRVPVDLI
-123 IDHSVQVD
+123 VDHSVQVD

-140 LNIRLEIERN
+140 MNIRLEIERN

-158 WAQSAFKNLR
+158 WAQSAFRNFR

-181 LEYLARVVWTEGDT
+181 LEYLARVVWTEGDS

-230 LGEPITIRVPRVVG
+230 LGEPITIKVPRVVG
-244 VRLYGEPRPGV
+244 VRLYGEPKPGV

-293 ATIANMAPEYGSTV
+293 ATVANMAPEYGSTT

-315 TLDYLSATGRPEELI
+315 TLDYLAATGRPEDLA
-330 ALVKKYYE
+330 ALVKRYYE
-338 EQGVFRG
+338 EQGVFGG
-345 VEDAEYSQV
+345 VEGAEYSQV

-374 RRSLQDVPK
+374 RRGLADVPK
-383 SFVEFLA
+383 SFLEFLV
-390 QRKKRDKRK
+390 QRKRREKRR
-399 AVEIEIGGRRTEFG
+399 AVEVEIGGRRVEFG

-434 VAAGLVAK
+434 AAAGLLAK
-442 KAVEAGLSVPP
+442 KAVEAGLEVPP

-468 ILRRAGLMPYLEK
+468 ILRRAGLLQHLER

-491 TTCIGNSGPLPQ
+491 TTCIGNSGPLPE
-503 PVSKAIK
+503 PVAKAIR
-510 EYDIMAAAVLS
+510 EGDVMPAAVLS

-528 RVHPEI
+528 RVHPDVK
-534 RAAYLASPPLVVA
+534 AAYLASPPLVVA
-547 YALAGSVLR
+547 YALAGTVLK
-556 DLSREPLGV
+556 DLSREPLGH
-565 GKEGKPVYLKDVW
+565 GRDGRPVYLKDIW
-578 PSPEEVNEVVARAM
+578 PSPEEVNDAVSRAM
-592 DPKIYTEKYSK
+592 DPKVYVEKYSK
-603 IGELVPEWSELK
+603 AGELVPEWGELK
-615 APSGNL
+615 APSGDL
-621 YQWRSDDTYIQPS
+621 YPWRPDDTYIQPS
-634 PLFEGRPTTGDIINA
+634 PLFEGRPISGDIVNA

-659 TTDHISPAGSIPP
+659 TTDHISPAGSIPR

-677 KYLAERGVQQRDF
+677 KFLESMGVQPKDF
-690 NTFGARRGNWE
+690 NTFGARRGNWM
-701 VMVRGTFWSKGYI
+701 VMVRGTFWSKGYT
-714 NKIEGGLEGGYTIKY
+714 NKMGGGLEGGYTIKY
-729 PEGLKTTVYE
+729 PEGIKTTVFE
-739 AAMMYKREGVPV
+739 AAERYRQEGTPLV
-751 VIVAGKT
+751 VLAGKT

-773 LLGVKAVIAESFER
+773 LLGIKAVIAESFER

-797 IVPIQLPQGVTVDS
+797 IVPIQLPPGVTADS
-811 LNLKGP
+811 LGMDGS
-817 ETIDIIGLENLAPG
+817 ETVDVLGLEDLAPG
-831 KELTLRIH
+831 KEVTLRIH
-839 RPDGRTDELRAKAA
+839 RRDGRVDEVKAKAA

-869 PYVLRKLLEKS
+869 PYVLKRLLQK

>member
-1 MPYVKAEAKLSVGP
+1 MPYHKAEATLEAGGSK
-15 RTYKIYKLRALEAE
+15 YKIYRIRALEQE
-29 GYDVSRLPYSIRVL
+29 GYDVERLPYSIRVL

-51 DGRDIAQEHI
+51 DGVNITQEHLE
-61 DALARWNPKSPEGEV
+61 ALARWNPKAPEGEV
-76 ALKVTR
+76 ALKVSR

-95 DLATMREIAA
+95 DLATMRDIAA
-105 KSGRDPS
+105 KRGRDPKLI
-112 VVNPRVPVDLI
+112 NPRVPVDLI

-131 HWASPQALS
+131 YWASPQALS
-140 LNIRLEIERN
+140 MNLRLEIERN
-150 RERYVFLK
+150 KERYVFLK
-158 WAQSAFKNLR
+158 WAQQAFKNLR

-181 LEYLARVVWTEGDT
+181 LEHLARVVMTEGDL

-255 TATDIVLAVTE
+255 TATDIVLAITE

-272 VVDAFV
+272 VVDSFV

-283 GVRKLSVPDR
+283 GVRKLAVPDR
-293 ATIANMAPEYGSTV
+293 ATIANMAPEYGSTT

-315 TLDYLSATGRPEELI
+315 TLDYLSATGRPESLV
-330 ALVKKYYE
+330 ALVKAYYE
-338 EQGVFRG
+338 AQGVFGG
-345 VEDAEYSQV
+345 VEEAEYSQV

-364 SAAGPTLPWQ
+364 SVAGPTLPWQ
-374 RRSLQDVPK
+374 RRGLTEAPK

-390 QRKKRDKRK
+390 QRKKRDKRR
-399 AVEIEIGGRRTEFG
+399 AVEIEIGGRRVEFG

-434 VAAGLVAK
+434 AAAGLLAK

-468 ILRRAGLMPYLEK
+468 VLRRAGLMEYLEK

-491 TTCIGNSGPLPQ
+491 TTCIGNSGPLPE
-503 PVSKAIK
+503 PVAKAIR
-510 EYDIMAAAVLS
+510 EHDIMAAAVLS

-528 RVHPEI
+528 RVHPDI

-547 YALAGSVLR
+547 YALAGTVLK
-556 DLSREPLGV
+556 DLSKEPVGV
-565 GKEGKPVYLKDVW
+565 GSNGKPVYLRDIW
-578 PSPEEVNEVVARAM
+578 PSPEEVQEVVARAT
-592 DPKIYTEKYSK
+592 DPRIYAEKYSK
-603 IGELVPEWSELK
+603 VGELVPEWRELQ
-615 APSGNL
+615 APSGDL
-621 YQWRSDDTYIQPS
+621 YQWRPDDTYIQPS
-634 PLFEGRPTTGDIINA
+634 PLFEGKPVSGDIVNA

-659 TTDHISPAGSIPP
+659 TTDHISPAGSIPA

-677 KYLAERGVQQRDF
+677 QFLQSLGVKPKDF
-690 NTFGARRGNWE
+690 NTFGARRGNWM
-701 VMVRGTFWSKGYI
+701 VMVRGTFWSKGYT
-714 NKIEGGLEGGYTIKY
+714 NKMGGGLEGGYTMKW
-729 PEGLKTTVYE
+729 PEGAKMTVFE
-739 AAMMYKREGVPV
+739 ASERYKREGVPLV
-751 VIVAGKT
+751 VLAGKT

-773 LLGVKAVIAESFER
+773 LLGIKAVIAESFER

-797 IVPIQLPQGVTVDS
+797 IIPIQLAEGYTVDKLGLDGS
-811 LNLKGP
+811 
-817 ETIDIIGLENLAPG
+817 ETFDIVGLSDGIAPN
-831 KELTLRIH
+831 KPVKIVIH
-839 RPDGRTDELRAKAA
+839 RGDGRVEEIPAKLA

-858 EVEYIKHGGIL
+858 EAEYIKHGGIL
-869 PYVLRKLLEKS
+869 PYVLEKLLK

>member
-1 MPYVKAEAKLSVGP
+1 MPYSRAEARLEVGAAK
-15 RTYKIYKLRALEAE
+15 YKIYKVKALEAE
-29 GYDVSRLPYSIRVL
+29 GHDVERLPYSLRVL

-51 DGRDIAQEHI
+51 DGVDIGDEHLE
-61 DALARWNPKSPEGEV
+61 ALAKWNPKSPEGEV
-76 ALKVTR
+76 ALKISR

-95 DLATMREIAA
+95 DLATMRDIAA
-105 KSGRDPS
+105 RRGRDPKLI
-112 VVNPRVPVDLI
+112 NPRVPVDLI
-123 IDHSVQVD
+123 VDHSVQVD

-140 LNIRLEIERN
+140 LNLRLEIERN

-158 WAQSAFKNLR
+158 WAQRAFRNLR
-168 VFPPGTGIIHQVN
+168 IFPPGTGIIHQVN
-181 LEYLARVVWTEGDT
+181 LEHLARVVMAEGDV

-255 TATDIVLAVTE
+255 TATDVVLAVTE
-266 ALRKVN
+266 TLRKVD

-293 ATIANMAPEYGSTV
+293 ATIANMAPEYGSTM

-315 TLDYLSATGRPEELI
+315 ALEYLSATGRPEDLA
-330 ALVKKYYE
+330 ALVKRYYE
-338 EQGVFRG
+338 EQGVFGG
-345 VEDAEYSQV
+345 VESAEYSQV

-364 SAAGPTLPWQ
+364 AAAGPTLPWQ
-374 RRSLQDVPK
+374 RRPLPAVPQ
-383 SFVEFLA
+383 SFAEFFA
-390 QRKKRDKRK
+390 QRKRRERRR
-399 AVEIEIGGRRTEFG
+399 VQIEIGGQRVEFG

-434 VAAGLVAK
+434 AAAGLLAK
-442 KAVEAGLSVPP
+442 KAVEAGLRPPP

-468 ILRRAGLMPYLEK
+468 VLRRAGLMQYLEA

-491 TTCIGNSGPLPQ
+491 TTCIGNSGPLPE
-503 PVSKAIK
+503 PVAKAIR
-510 EYDIMAAAVLS
+510 EHDIMAAAVLS

-528 RVHPEI
+528 RVHPDVK
-534 RAAYLASPPLVVA
+534 AAYLASPPLVVA
-547 YALAGSVLR
+547 YALAGSVLK

-565 GKEGKPVYLKDVW
+565 GAGGRPVYLKDVW
-578 PSPEEVNEVVARAM
+578 PSPEEVNEVVSRAL
-592 DPKIYTEKYSK
+592 DPRIYAEKYSK
-603 IGELVPEWSELK
+603 AGELVPEWQELQ
-615 APSGNL
+615 APAGDL
-621 YQWRSDDTYIQPS
+621 YQWRPDDTYIQPS
-634 PLFEGRPTTGDIINA
+634 PLFEGRPTAGDIINA

-659 TTDHISPAGSIPP
+659 TTDHISPAGSIPA

-677 KYLAERGVQQRDF
+677 QFLASRGVRPKDF
-690 NTFGARRGNWE
+690 NTFGARRGNWM
-701 VMVRGTFWSKGYI
+701 VMVRGTFWSKGYA
-714 NKIEGGLEGGYTIKY
+714 NKMGGGLEGGYTVKY
-729 PEGLKTTVYE
+729 PEGVKTTVFE
-739 AAMMYKREGVPV
+739 AAEKYGQEGVPL
-751 VIVAGKT
+751 IVLAGKT

-797 IVPIQLPQGVTVDS
+797 IIPIQLAEGY
-811 LNLKGP
+811 
-817 ETIDIIGLENLAPG
+817 TIDKLGLDGSETFDVVGLADMAPG
-831 KELTLRIH
+831 KPIKLVIR
-839 RPDGRTDELRAKAA
+839 RRGGRVDEVPAKLA
-853 VYTWA
+853 VYTRA

-869 PYVLRKLLEKS
+869 PYVLEKLLGGG

>member
-1 MPYVKAEAKLSVGP
+1 MPYTRAEAKLSVGG
-15 RTYKIYKLRALEAE
+15 RSYKIYRVKALEAE
-29 GYDVSRLPYSIRVL
+29 GYDVERLPYSIRVL
-43 LENVLRNY
+43 LENVLRNF
-51 DGRDIAQEHI
+51 DGRDINMEHLE
-61 DALARWNPKSPEGEV
+61 ALARWNPKNPAGEV

-95 DLATMREIAA
+95 DLATMRDIAV
-105 KSGRDPS
+105 KSGADPKLI
-112 VVNPRVPVDLI
+112 NPRVPVDLI
-123 IDHSVQVD
+123 VDHSVQVD

-140 LNIRLEIERN
+140 MNIRLEIERN

-158 WAQSAFKNLR
+158 WAQNAFRNFR

-181 LEYLARVVWTEGDT
+181 LEYLARVVWTEGDS

-230 LGEPITIRVPRVVG
+230 LGEPITIKVPRVVG
-244 VRLYGEPRPGV
+244 VRLYGEPKPGV

-293 ATIANMAPEYGSTV
+293 ATVANMAPEYGSTT

-315 TLDYLSATGRPEELI
+315 TLDYLAATGRPEDLA
-330 ALVKKYYE
+330 ALVKRYYE
-338 EQGVFRG
+338 EQGVFGG
-345 VEDAEYSQV
+345 VEGAEYSQV

-374 RRSLQDVPK
+374 RRGLADVPK
-383 SFVEFLA
+383 SFLEFLV
-390 QRKKRDKRK
+390 QRKRREKRR
-399 AVEIEIGGRRTEFG
+399 AVEVEIGGRRVEFG

-434 VAAGLVAK
+434 AAAGLLAK
-442 KAVEAGLSVPP
+442 KAVEAGLEVPP

-468 ILRRAGLMPYLEK
+468 ILRRAGLLQHLER

-491 TTCIGNSGPLPQ
+491 TTCIGNSGPLPE
-503 PVSKAIK
+503 PVAKAIR
-510 EYDIMAAAVLS
+510 EGDVMPAAVLS

-528 RVHPEI
+528 RVHPDVK
-534 RAAYLASPPLVVA
+534 AAYLASPPLVVA
-547 YALAGSVLR
+547 YALAGTVLK
-556 DLSREPLGV
+556 DLSREPLGH
-565 GKEGKPVYLKDVW
+565 GRDGRPVYLRDIW
-578 PSPEEVNEVVARAM
+578 PSPEEVNDAVSRAM
-592 DPKIYTEKYSK
+592 DPKVYVEKYSK
-603 IGELVPEWSELK
+603 AGELVPEWGELK
-615 APSGNL
+615 APSGDL
-621 YQWRSDDTYIQPS
+621 YPWRPDDTYIQPS
-634 PLFEGRPTTGDIINA
+634 PLFEGRPISGDIVNA

-659 TTDHISPAGSIPP
+659 TTDHISPAGSIPR

-677 KYLAERGVQQRDF
+677 KFLESMGVQPKDF
-690 NTFGARRGNWE
+690 NTFGARRGNWM
-701 VMVRGTFWSKGYI
+701 VMVRGTFWSKGYT
-714 NKIEGGLEGGYTIKY
+714 NKMGGGLEGGYTIKY
-729 PEGLKTTVYE
+729 PEGIKTTVFE
-739 AAMMYKREGVPV
+739 AAERYRQEGTPLV
-751 VIVAGKT
+751 VLAGKT

-773 LLGVKAVIAESFER
+773 LLGIKAVIAESFER

-797 IVPIQLPQGVTVDS
+797 IVPIQLPPGVTADS
-811 LNLKGP
+811 LGMDGS
-817 ETIDIIGLENLAPG
+817 ETVDVLGLEDLAPG
-831 KELTLRIH
+831 KEVTLRIH
-839 RPDGRTDELRAKAA
+839 RRDRRVDEVKAKAA

-869 PYVLRKLLEKS
+869 PYVLKRLLQK

>member
-1 MPYVKAEAKLSVGP
+1 MPYTRAEAKLSVGG
-15 RTYKIYKLRALEAE
+15 RSYKIYRVKALEAE
-29 GYDVSRLPYSIRVL
+29 GYDVERLPYSIRVL
-43 LENVLRNY
+43 LENVLRNF
-51 DGRDIAQEHI
+51 DGRDINMEHLE
-61 DALARWNPKSPEGEV
+61 ALARWNPKNPAGEV

-95 DLATMREIAA
+95 DLATMRDIAV
-105 KSGRDPS
+105 KSGADPKLI
-112 VVNPRVPVDLI
+112 NPRVPVDLI
-123 IDHSVQVD
+123 VDHSVQVD

-140 LNIRLEIERN
+140 MNIRLEIERN

-158 WAQSAFKNLR
+158 WAQSAFRNFR

-181 LEYLARVVWTEGDT
+181 LEYLARVVWTEGDS

-230 LGEPITIRVPRVVG
+230 LGEPITIKVPRVVG
-244 VRLYGEPRPGV
+244 VRLYGEPKPGV

-283 GVRKLSVPDR
+283 GVHKLSVPDR
-293 ATIANMAPEYGSTV
+293 ATVANMAPEYGSTT

-315 TLDYLSATGRPEELI
+315 TLDYLAATGRPEDLA
-330 ALVKKYYE
+330 ALVKRYYE
-338 EQGVFRG
+338 EQGVFGG
-345 VEDAEYSQV
+345 VEGAEYSQV

-374 RRSLQDVPK
+374 RRGLADVPK
-383 SFVEFLA
+383 SFLEFLV
-390 QRKKRDKRK
+390 QRKRREKRR
-399 AVEIEIGGRRTEFG
+399 AVEVEIGGRRVEFG

-434 VAAGLVAK
+434 AAAGLLAK
-442 KAVEAGLSVPP
+442 KAVEAGLEVPP

-468 ILRRAGLMPYLEK
+468 ILRRAGLLQHLER

-491 TTCIGNSGPLPQ
+491 TTCIGNSGPLPE
-503 PVSKAIK
+503 PVAKAIR
-510 EYDIMAAAVLS
+510 EGDVMPAAVLS

-528 RVHPEI
+528 RVHPDVK
-534 RAAYLASPPLVVA
+534 AAYLASPPLVVA
-547 YALAGSVLR
+547 YALAGTVLK
-556 DLSREPLGV
+556 DLSREPLGH
-565 GKEGKPVYLKDVW
+565 GRDGRPVYLRDIW
-578 PSPEEVNEVVARAM
+578 PSPEEVNDAVSRAM
-592 DPKIYTEKYSK
+592 DPKVYVEKYSK
-603 IGELVPEWSELK
+603 AGELVPEWGELK
-615 APSGNL
+615 APSGDL
-621 YQWRSDDTYIQPS
+621 YPWRPDDTYIQPS
-634 PLFEGRPTTGDIINA
+634 PLFEGRPISGDIVNA

-659 TTDHISPAGSIPP
+659 TTDHISPAGSIPR

-677 KYLAERGVQQRDF
+677 KFLESMGVQPKDF
-690 NTFGARRGNWE
+690 NTFGARRGNWM
-701 VMVRGTFWSKGYI
+701 VMVRGTFWSKGYT
-714 NKIEGGLEGGYTIKY
+714 NKMGGGLEGGYTIKY
-729 PEGLKTTVYE
+729 PEGIKTTVFE
-739 AAMMYKREGVPV
+739 AAERYRQEGTPLV
-751 VIVAGKT
+751 VLAGKT

-773 LLGVKAVIAESFER
+773 LLGIKAVIAESFER

-797 IVPIQLPQGVTVDS
+797 IVPIQLPPGVTADS
-811 LNLKGP
+811 LGMDGS
-817 ETIDIIGLENLAPG
+817 ETVDVLGLEDLAPG
-831 KELTLRIH
+831 KEVTLRIH
-839 RPDGRTDELRAKAA
+839 RRDGRVDEVKAKAA

-869 PYVLRKLLEKS
+869 PYVLKRLLQK

>member
-1 MPYVKAEAKLSVGP
+1 MPYTRAEAKLSVGG
-15 RTYKIYKLRALEAE
+15 RSYKIYRVRALEAE
-29 GYDVSRLPYSIRVL
+29 GYDVERLPYSIRVL
-43 LENVLRNY
+43 LENVLRNF
-51 DGRDIAQEHI
+51 DGRDINMEHLE
-61 DALARWNPKSPEGEV
+61 ALARWNPKNPAGEV

-95 DLATMREIAA
+95 DLATMRDIAV
-105 KSGRDPS
+105 KSGADPKLI
-112 VVNPRVPVDLI
+112 NPRVPVDLI
-123 IDHSVQVD
+123 VDHSVQVD

-140 LNIRLEIERN
+140 MNIRLEIERN

-158 WAQSAFKNLR
+158 WAQSAFRNFR

-181 LEYLARVVWTEGDT
+181 LEYLARVVWTEGDS

-230 LGEPITIRVPRVVG
+230 LGEPITIKVPRVVG
-244 VRLYGEPRPGV
+244 VRLYGEPKPGV

-293 ATIANMAPEYGSTV
+293 ATVANMAPEYGSTT

-315 TLDYLSATGRPEELI
+315 TLDYLAATGRPEDLA
-330 ALVKKYYE
+330 ALVKRYYE
-338 EQGVFRG
+338 EQGVFGG
-345 VEDAEYSQV
+345 VEGAEYSQV

-374 RRSLQDVPK
+374 RRGLADVPK
-383 SFVEFLA
+383 SFLEFLV
-390 QRKKRDKRK
+390 QRKRREKRR
-399 AVEIEIGGRRTEFG
+399 AVEVEIGGRRVEFG

-434 VAAGLVAK
+434 AAAGLLAK
-442 KAVEAGLSVPP
+442 KAVEAGLEVPP

-468 ILRRAGLMPYLEK
+468 ILRRAGLLQHLER

-491 TTCIGNSGPLPQ
+491 TTCIGNSGPLPE
-503 PVSKAIK
+503 PVAKAIR
-510 EYDIMAAAVLS
+510 EGDVMPAAVLS

-528 RVHPEI
+528 RVHPDVK
-534 RAAYLASPPLVVA
+534 AAYLASPPLVVA
-547 YALAGSVLR
+547 YALAGTVLK
-556 DLSREPLGV
+556 DLSREPLGH
-565 GKEGKPVYLKDVW
+565 GRDGRPVYLRDIW
-578 PSPEEVNEVVARAM
+578 PSPEEVNDAVSRAM
-592 DPKIYTEKYSK
+592 DPKVYVEKYSK
-603 IGELVPEWSELK
+603 AGELVPEWGELK
-615 APSGNL
+615 APSGDL
-621 YQWRSDDTYIQPS
+621 YPWRPDDTYIQPS
-634 PLFEGRPTTGDIINA
+634 PLFEGRPISGDIVNA

-659 TTDHISPAGSIPP
+659 TTDHISPAGSIPR

-677 KYLAERGVQQRDF
+677 KFLESMGVQPKDF
-690 NTFGARRGNWE
+690 NTFGARRGNWM
-701 VMVRGTFWSKGYI
+701 VMVRGTFWSKGYT
-714 NKIEGGLEGGYTIKY
+714 NKMGGGLEGGYTIKY
-729 PEGLKTTVYE
+729 PEGIKTTVFE
-739 AAMMYKREGVPV
+739 AAERYRQEGTPLV
-751 VIVAGKT
+751 VLAGKT

-773 LLGVKAVIAESFER
+773 LLGIKAVIAESFER

-797 IVPIQLPQGVTVDS
+797 IVPIQLPPGVTADS
-811 LNLKGP
+811 LGMDGS
-817 ETIDIIGLENLAPG
+817 ETVDVLGLEDLAPG
-831 KELTLRIH
+831 KEVTLRIH
-839 RPDGRTDELRAKAA
+839 RRDGRVDEVKAKAA

-869 PYVLRKLLEKS
+869 PYVLKRLLQK

>member
-1 MPYVKAEAKLSVGP
+1 MPYTRAEAKLSVGG
-15 RTYKIYKLRALEAE
+15 RSYKIYRVRALEAE
-29 GYDVSRLPYSIRVL
+29 GYDVERLPYSIRVL
-43 LENVLRNY
+43 LENVLRNF
-51 DGRDIAQEHI
+51 DGRDINMEHLE
-61 DALARWNPKSPEGEV
+61 ALARWNPKNPAGEV

-95 DLATMREIAA
+95 DLATMRDIAV
-105 KSGRDPS
+105 KSGADPKLI
-112 VVNPRVPVDLI
+112 NPRVPVDLI
-123 IDHSVQVD
+123 VDHSVQVD

-140 LNIRLEIERN
+140 MNIRLEIERN

-158 WAQSAFKNLR
+158 WAQSAFRNFR

-181 LEYLARVVWTEGDT
+181 LEYLARVVWTEGDS

-230 LGEPITIRVPRVVG
+230 LGEPITIKVPRVVG
-244 VRLYGEPRPGV
+244 VRLYGEPKPGV

-293 ATIANMAPEYGSTV
+293 ATVANMAPEYGSTT

-315 TLDYLSATGRPEELI
+315 TLDYLAATGRPEDLA
-330 ALVKKYYE
+330 ALVKRYYE
-338 EQGVFRG
+338 EQGVFGG
-345 VEDAEYSQV
+345 VEGAEYSQV

-374 RRSLQDVPK
+374 RRGLADVPK
-383 SFVEFLA
+383 SFLEFLV
-390 QRKKRDKRK
+390 QRKRREKRR
-399 AVEIEIGGRRTEFG
+399 AVEVEIGGRRVEFG

-434 VAAGLVAK
+434 AAAGLLAK
-442 KAVEAGLSVPP
+442 KAVEAGLAVPP

-468 ILRRAGLMPYLEK
+468 ILRRAGLLQHLER

-491 TTCIGNSGPLPQ
+491 TTCIGNSGPLPE
-503 PVSKAIK
+503 PVAKAIR
-510 EYDIMAAAVLS
+510 EGDVMPAAVLS

-528 RVHPEI
+528 RVHPDVK
-534 RAAYLASPPLVVA
+534 AAYLASPPLVVA
-547 YALAGSVLR
+547 YALAGTVLK
-556 DLSREPLGV
+556 DLSREPLGH
-565 GKEGKPVYLKDVW
+565 GRDGRPVYLRDIW
-578 PSPEEVNEVVARAM
+578 PSPEEVNDAVSRAM
-592 DPKIYTEKYSK
+592 DPKVYVEKYSK
-603 IGELVPEWSELK
+603 AGELVPEWGELK
-615 APSGNL
+615 APSGDL
-621 YQWRSDDTYIQPS
+621 YPWRPDDTYIQPS
-634 PLFEGRPTTGDIINA
+634 PLFEGRPISGDIVNA

-659 TTDHISPAGSIPP
+659 TTDHISPAGSIPR

-677 KYLAERGVQQRDF
+677 KFLESMGVQPKDF
-690 NTFGARRGNWE
+690 NTFGARRGNWM
-701 VMVRGTFWSKGYI
+701 VMVRGTFWSKGYT
-714 NKIEGGLEGGYTIKY
+714 NKMGGGLEGGYTIKY
-729 PEGLKTTVYE
+729 PEGIRTTVFE
-739 AAMMYKREGVPV
+739 AAERYRQEGTPLV
-751 VIVAGKT
+751 VLAGKT

-773 LLGVKAVIAESFER
+773 LLGIKAVIAESFER

-797 IVPIQLPQGVTVDS
+797 IVPIQLPPGVTADS
-811 LNLKGP
+811 LGMDGS
-817 ETIDIIGLENLAPG
+817 ETVDVLGLEDLAPG
-831 KELTLRIH
+831 KEVTLRIH
-839 RPDGRTDELRAKAA
+839 RRDGRVDEVKAKAA

-869 PYVLRKLLEKS
+869 PYVLKRLLQK

>member
-1 MPYVKAEAKLSVGP
+1 MPYHKAEATLEAGGSK
-15 RTYKIYKLRALEAE
+15 YKIYRIRALEQE
-29 GYDVSRLPYSIRVL
+29 GYDVERLPYSIRVL

-51 DGRDIAQEHI
+51 DGVNITQEHLE
-61 DALARWNPKSPEGEV
+61 ALARWNPKAPEGEV
-76 ALKVTR
+76 ALKVSR

-95 DLATMREIAA
+95 DLATMRDIAA
-105 KSGRDPS
+105 KRGRDPKLI
-112 VVNPRVPVDLI
+112 NPRVPVDLI

-131 HWASPQALS
+131 YWASPQALS
-140 LNIRLEIERN
+140 MNLRLEIERN
-150 RERYVFLK
+150 KERYVFLK
-158 WAQSAFKNLR
+158 WAQQAFKNLR

-181 LEYLARVVWTEGDT
+181 LEHLARVVMTEGDL

-255 TATDIVLAVTE
+255 TATDIVLAITE

-272 VVDAFV
+272 VVDSFV

-283 GVRKLSVPDR
+283 GVRKLAVPDR
-293 ATIANMAPEYGSTV
+293 ATIANMAPEYGSTT

-315 TLDYLSATGRPEELI
+315 TLDYLSATGRPESLV
-330 ALVKKYYE
+330 ALVKAYYE
-338 EQGVFRG
+338 AQGVFGG
-345 VEDAEYSQV
+345 VEEAEYSQV

-364 SAAGPTLPWQ
+364 SVAGPTLPWQ
-374 RRSLQDVPK
+374 RRGLTEAPK

-390 QRKKRDKRK
+390 QRKKRDKRR
-399 AVEIEIGGRRTEFG
+399 AVEIEIGGRRVEFG

-434 VAAGLVAK
+434 AAAGLLAK

-468 ILRRAGLMPYLEK
+468 VLRRAGLMEYLEK

-491 TTCIGNSGPLPQ
+491 TTCIGNSGPLPE
-503 PVSKAIK
+503 PVAKAIR
-510 EYDIMAAAVLS
+510 EHDIMAAAVLS

-528 RVHPEI
+528 RVHPDI

-547 YALAGSVLR
+547 YALAGTVLK
-556 DLSREPLGV
+556 DLSKEPVGV
-565 GKEGKPVYLKDVW
+565 GSNGKPVYLRDIW
-578 PSPEEVNEVVARAM
+578 PSPEEVQEVVARATE
-592 DPKIYTEKYSK
+592 PRIYAEKYSK
-603 IGELVPEWSELK
+603 VGELVPEWRELQ
-615 APSGNL
+615 APSGDL
-621 YQWRSDDTYIQPS
+621 YQWRPDDTYIQPS
-634 PLFEGRPTTGDIINA
+634 PLFEGKPVSGDIVNA

-659 TTDHISPAGSIPP
+659 TTDHISPAGSIPA

-677 KYLAERGVQQRDF
+677 QFLQSLGVKPKDF
-690 NTFGARRGNWE
+690 NTFGARRGNWM
-701 VMVRGTFWSKGYI
+701 VMVRGTFWSKGYT
-714 NKIEGGLEGGYTIKY
+714 NKMGGGLEGGYTMKW
-729 PEGLKTTVYE
+729 PEGAKMTVFE
-739 AAMMYKREGVPV
+739 ASERYKREGVPLV
-751 VIVAGKT
+751 VLAGKT

-773 LLGVKAVIAESFER
+773 LLGIKAVIAESFER

-797 IVPIQLPQGVTVDS
+797 IIPIQLAEGYTVDKLGLDGS
-811 LNLKGP
+811 
-817 ETIDIIGLENLAPG
+817 ETFDIVGLSDGIAPN
-831 KELTLRIH
+831 KPVKIVIH
-839 RPDGRTDELRAKAA
+839 RGDGRVEEIPAKLA

-858 EVEYIKHGGIL
+858 EAEYIKHGGIL
-869 PYVLRKLLEKS
+869 PYVLEKLLK

>member
-1 MPYVKAEAKLSVGP
+1 MPYTRAEAKLSVGG
-15 RTYKIYKLRALEAE
+15 RSYKIYRVKALEAE
-29 GYDVSRLPYSIRVL
+29 GYDVERLPYSIRVL
-43 LENVLRNY
+43 LENVLRNF
-51 DGRDIAQEHI
+51 DGRDINMEHLE
-61 DALARWNPKSPEGEV
+61 ALARWNPKNPAGEV

-95 DLATMREIAA
+95 DLATMRDIAV
-105 KSGRDPS
+105 KSGADPKLI
-112 VVNPRVPVDLI
+112 NPRVPVDLI
-123 IDHSVQVD
+123 VDHSVQVD

-140 LNIRLEIERN
+140 MNIRLEIERN

-158 WAQSAFKNLR
+158 WAQSAFRNFR

-181 LEYLARVVWTEGDT
+181 LEYLARVVWTEGDS

-230 LGEPITIRVPRVVG
+230 LGEPITIKVPRVVG
-244 VRLYGEPRPGV
+244 VRLYGEPKPGV

-293 ATIANMAPEYGSTV
+293 ATVANMAPEYGSTT

-315 TLDYLSATGRPEELI
+315 TLDYLAATGRPEDLA
-330 ALVKKYYE
+330 ALVKRYYE
-338 EQGVFRG
+338 EQGVFGG
-345 VEDAEYSQV
+345 VEGAEYSQV

-374 RRSLQDVPK
+374 RHGLADVPK
-383 SFVEFLA
+383 SFLEFLV
-390 QRKKRDKRK
+390 QRKRREKRR
-399 AVEIEIGGRRTEFG
+399 AVEVEIGGRRVEFG

-434 VAAGLVAK
+434 AAAGLLAK
-442 KAVEAGLSVPP
+442 KAVEAGLEVPP

-468 ILRRAGLMPYLEK
+468 ILRRAGLLQHLER

-491 TTCIGNSGPLPQ
+491 TTCIGNSGPLPE
-503 PVSKAIK
+503 PVAKAIR
-510 EYDIMAAAVLS
+510 EGDVMPAAVLS

-528 RVHPEI
+528 RVHPDVK
-534 RAAYLASPPLVVA
+534 AAYLASPPLVVA
-547 YALAGSVLR
+547 YALAGTVLK
-556 DLSREPLGV
+556 DLSREPLGH
-565 GKEGKPVYLKDVW
+565 GRDGRPVYLRDIW
-578 PSPEEVNEVVARAM
+578 PSPEEVNDAVSRAM
-592 DPKIYTEKYSK
+592 DPKVYVEKYSK
-603 IGELVPEWSELK
+603 AGELVPEWGELK
-615 APSGNL
+615 APSGDL
-621 YQWRSDDTYIQPS
+621 YPWRPDDTYIQPS
-634 PLFEGRPTTGDIINA
+634 PLFEGRPISGDIVNA

-659 TTDHISPAGSIPP
+659 TTDHISPAGSIPR

-677 KYLAERGVQQRDF
+677 KFLESMGVQPKDF
-690 NTFGARRGNWE
+690 NTFGARRGNWM
-701 VMVRGTFWSKGYI
+701 VMVRGTFWSKGYT
-714 NKIEGGLEGGYTIKY
+714 NKMGGGLEGGYTIKY
-729 PEGLKTTVYE
+729 PEGIRTTVFE
-739 AAMMYKREGVPV
+739 AAERYRQEGTPLV
-751 VIVAGKT
+751 VLAGKT

-773 LLGVKAVIAESFER
+773 LLGIKAVIAESFER

-797 IVPIQLPQGVTVDS
+797 IVPIQLPPGVTADS
-811 LNLKGP
+811 LGMDGS
-817 ETIDIIGLENLAPG
+817 ETVDVLGLEDLAPG
-831 KELTLRIH
+831 KEVTLRIH
-839 RPDGRTDELRAKAA
+839 RRDGRVDEVKAKAA

-869 PYVLRKLLEKS
+869 PYVLKRLLQK

>member
-1 MPYVKAEAKLSVGP
+1 MPYTRAEAKLSVGG
-15 RTYKIYKLRALEAE
+15 RSYKIYRVKALEAE
-29 GYDVSRLPYSIRVL
+29 GYDVERLPYSIRVL
-43 LENVLRNY
+43 LENVLRNF
-51 DGRDIAQEHI
+51 DGRDINMDHLE
-61 DALARWNPKSPEGEV
+61 ALARWNPKNPAGEV

-95 DLATMREIAA
+95 DLATMRDIAV
-105 KSGRDPS
+105 KSGADPKLI
-112 VVNPRVPVDLI
+112 NPRVPVDLI
-123 IDHSVQVD
+123 VDHSVQVD

-140 LNIRLEIERN
+140 MNIRLEIERN

-158 WAQSAFKNLR
+158 WAQSAFRNFR

-181 LEYLARVVWTEGDT
+181 LEYLARVVWTEGDS

-230 LGEPITIRVPRVVG
+230 LGEPITIKVPRVVG
-244 VRLYGEPRPGV
+244 VRLYGEPKPGV

-293 ATIANMAPEYGSTV
+293 ATVANMAPEYGSTT

-315 TLDYLSATGRPEELI
+315 TLDYLAATGRPEDLA
-330 ALVKKYYE
+330 ALVKRYYE
-338 EQGVFRG
+338 EQGVFGG
-345 VEDAEYSQV
+345 VEGAEYSQV

-374 RRSLQDVPK
+374 RRGLADVPK
-383 SFVEFLA
+383 SFLEFLV
-390 QRKKRDKRK
+390 QRKRREKRK
-399 AVEIEIGGRRTEFG
+399 AVEVEIGGRRVEFG

-434 VAAGLVAK
+434 AAAGLLAK
-442 KAVEAGLSVPP
+442 KAVEAGLEVPP

-468 ILRRAGLMPYLEK
+468 ILRRAGLLQHLER

-491 TTCIGNSGPLPQ
+491 TTCIGNSGPLPE
-503 PVSKAIK
+503 PVAKAIR
-510 EYDIMAAAVLS
+510 EGDVMPAAVLS

-528 RVHPEI
+528 RVHPDVK
-534 RAAYLASPPLVVA
+534 AAYLASPPLVVA
-547 YALAGSVLR
+547 YALAGTVLK
-556 DLSREPLGV
+556 DLSREPLGH
-565 GKEGKPVYLKDVW
+565 GRDGRPVYLKDIW
-578 PSPEEVNEVVARAM
+578 PSPEEVNDAVSRAM
-592 DPKIYTEKYSK
+592 DPKVYVEKYSK
-603 IGELVPEWSELK
+603 AGELVPEWGELK
-615 APSGNL
+615 APSGDL
-621 YQWRSDDTYIQPS
+621 YPWRPDDTYIQPS
-634 PLFEGRPTTGDIINA
+634 PLFEGRPISGDIVNA

-659 TTDHISPAGSIPP
+659 TTDHISPAGSIPR

-677 KYLAERGVQQRDF
+677 KFLESMGVQPKDF
-690 NTFGARRGNWE
+690 NTFGARRGNWM
-701 VMVRGTFWSKGYI
+701 VMVRGTFWSKGYT
-714 NKIEGGLEGGYTIKY
+714 NKMGGGLEGGYTIKY
-729 PEGLKTTVYE
+729 PEGIKTTVFE
-739 AAMMYKREGVPV
+739 AAERYRQEGTPLV
-751 VIVAGKT
+751 VLAGKT

-773 LLGVKAVIAESFER
+773 LLGIKAVIAESFER

-797 IVPIQLPQGVTVDS
+797 IVPIQLPPGVTADS
-811 LNLKGP
+811 LGMDGS
-817 ETIDIIGLENLAPG
+817 ETVDVLGLEDLAPG
-831 KELTLRIH
+831 KEVTLRIH
-839 RPDGRTDELRAKAA
+839 RRDGRVDEVKAKAA

-869 PYVLRKLLEKS
+869 PYVLKRLLQK

>member
-1 MPYVKAEAKLSVGP
+1 MPYTRAEAKLSVGG
-15 RTYKIYKLRALEAE
+15 RSYKIYRVRALEAE
-29 GYDVSRLPYSIRVL
+29 GYDVERLPYSIRVL
-43 LENVLRNY
+43 LENVLRNF
-51 DGRDIAQEHI
+51 DGRDINMEHLE
-61 DALARWNPKSPEGEV
+61 ALARWNPKNPAGEV

-95 DLATMREIAA
+95 DLATMRDIAV
-105 KSGRDPS
+105 KSGADPKLI
-112 VVNPRVPVDLI
+112 NPRVPVDLI

-140 LNIRLEIERN
+140 MNIRLEIERN
-150 RERYVFLK
+150 RDRYVFLK
-158 WAQSAFKNLR
+158 WAQNAFRNFR

-181 LEYLARVVWTEGDT
+181 LEYLARVVWTEGDS

-230 LGEPITIRVPRVVG
+230 LGEPITIKVPRVVG
-244 VRLYGEPRPGV
+244 VRLYGEPKPGV

-293 ATIANMAPEYGSTV
+293 ATVANMAPEYGSTT

-315 TLDYLSATGRPEELI
+315 TLDYLAATGRPEDLA
-330 ALVKKYYE
+330 ALVKRYYE
-338 EQGVFRG
+338 EQGVFGG
-345 VEDAEYSQV
+345 VEGAEYSQV

-374 RRSLQDVPK
+374 RRGLADVPK
-383 SFVEFLA
+383 SFLEFLV
-390 QRKKRDKRK
+390 QRKRREKRK
-399 AVEIEIGGRRTEFG
+399 AVEVEIGGRRVEFG

-434 VAAGLVAK
+434 AAAGLLAK
-442 KAVEAGLSVPP
+442 KAVEAGLEVPP

-468 ILRRAGLMPYLEK
+468 ILRRAGLLQHLER

-491 TTCIGNSGPLPQ
+491 TTCIGNSGPLPE
-503 PVSKAIK
+503 PVAKAIR
-510 EYDIMAAAVLS
+510 EGDVMPAAVLS

-528 RVHPEI
+528 RVHPDVK
-534 RAAYLASPPLVVA
+534 AAYLASPPLVVA
-547 YALAGSVLR
+547 YALAGTVLK
-556 DLSREPLGV
+556 DLSREPLGH
-565 GKEGKPVYLKDVW
+565 GRDGRPVYLRDIW
-578 PSPEEVNEVVARAM
+578 PSPEEVNDAVSRAM
-592 DPKIYTEKYSK
+592 DPKVYVEKYSK
-603 IGELVPEWSELK
+603 AGELVPEWGELK
-615 APSGNL
+615 APSGDL
-621 YQWRSDDTYIQPS
+621 YPWRPDDTYIQPS
-634 PLFEGRPTTGDIINA
+634 PLFEGRPISGDIVNA

-659 TTDHISPAGSIPP
+659 TTDHISPAGSIPR

-677 KYLAERGVQQRDF
+677 KFLESMGVQPKDF
-690 NTFGARRGNWE
+690 NTFGARRGNWM
-701 VMVRGTFWSKGYI
+701 VMVRGTFWSKGYT
-714 NKIEGGLEGGYTIKY
+714 NKMGGGLEGGYTIKY
-729 PEGLKTTVYE
+729 PEGIKTTVFE
-739 AAMMYKREGVPV
+739 AAERYRQEGTPLV
-751 VIVAGKT
+751 VLAGKT

-773 LLGVKAVIAESFER
+773 LLGIKAVIAESFER

-797 IVPIQLPQGVTVDS
+797 IVPIQLPPGVTADS
-811 LNLKGP
+811 LGMDGS
-817 ETIDIIGLENLAPG
+817 ETVDVLGLEDLAPG
-831 KELTLRIH
+831 KEVTLRIH
-839 RPDGRTDELRAKAA
+839 RRDGRVDEVKAKAA

-869 PYVLRKLLEKS
+869 PYVLKRLLQK

>member
-1 MPYVKAEAKLSVGP
+1 MPYTRAEAKLSVGG
-15 RTYKIYKLRALEAE
+15 RSYKIYRVKALEAE
-29 GYDVSRLPYSIRVL
+29 GYDVERLPYSIRVL
-43 LENVLRNY
+43 LENVLRNF
-51 DGRDIAQEHI
+51 DGRDINMEHLE
-61 DALARWNPKSPEGEV
+61 ALARWNPKNPAGEV

-95 DLATMREIAA
+95 DLATMRDIAV
-105 KSGRDPS
+105 KSGADPKLI
-112 VVNPRVPVDLI
+112 NPRVPVDLI
-123 IDHSVQVD
+123 VDHSVQVD

-140 LNIRLEIERN
+140 MNIRLEIERN

-158 WAQSAFKNLR
+158 WAQSAFRNFR

-181 LEYLARVVWTEGDT
+181 LEYLARVVWTEGDS

-208 TMINGLGVVGWGVG
+208 TMINGLGIVGWGVG

-230 LGEPITIRVPRVVG
+230 LGEPITIKVPRVVG
-244 VRLYGEPRPGV
+244 VRLYGEPKPGV

-293 ATIANMAPEYGSTV
+293 ATVANMAPEYGSTT

-315 TLDYLSATGRPEELI
+315 TLDYLAATGRPEDLA
-330 ALVKKYYE
+330 ALVKRYYE
-338 EQGVFRG
+338 EQGVFGG
-345 VEDAEYSQV
+345 VEGAEYSQV

-374 RRSLQDVPK
+374 RRGLADVPK
-383 SFVEFLA
+383 SFLEFLV
-390 QRKKRDKRK
+390 QRKRREKRK
-399 AVEIEIGGRRTEFG
+399 AVEVEIGGRRVEFG

-434 VAAGLVAK
+434 AAAGLLAK
-442 KAVEAGLSVPP
+442 KAVEAGLEVPP

-468 ILRRAGLMPYLEK
+468 ILRRAGLLQHLER

-491 TTCIGNSGPLPQ
+491 TTCIGNSGPLPE
-503 PVSKAIK
+503 PVAKAIR
-510 EYDIMAAAVLS
+510 EGDVMPAAVLS

-528 RVHPEI
+528 RVHPDVK
-534 RAAYLASPPLVVA
+534 AAYLASPPLVVA
-547 YALAGSVLR
+547 YALAGTVLK
-556 DLSREPLGV
+556 DLSREPLGH
-565 GKEGKPVYLKDVW
+565 GRDGRPVYLKDIW
-578 PSPEEVNEVVARAM
+578 PSPEEVNDAVSRAM
-592 DPKIYTEKYSK
+592 DPKVYVEKYSK
-603 IGELVPEWSELK
+603 AGELVPEWGELK
-615 APSGNL
+615 APSGDL
-621 YQWRSDDTYIQPS
+621 YPWRPDDTYIQPS
-634 PLFEGRPTTGDIINA
+634 PLFEGRPISGDIVNA

-659 TTDHISPAGSIPP
+659 TTDHISPAGSIPR

-677 KYLAERGVQQRDF
+677 KFLESMGVQPKDF
-690 NTFGARRGNWE
+690 NTFGARRGNWM
-701 VMVRGTFWSKGYI
+701 VMVRGTFWSKGYT
-714 NKIEGGLEGGYTIKY
+714 NKMGGGLEGGYTIKY
-729 PEGLKTTVYE
+729 PEGIKTTVFE
-739 AAMMYKREGVPV
+739 AAERYRQEGTPLV
-751 VIVAGKT
+751 VLAGKT

-773 LLGVKAVIAESFER
+773 LLGIKAVIAESFER

-797 IVPIQLPQGVTVDS
+797 IVPIQLPPGVTADS
-811 LNLKGP
+811 LGMDGS
-817 ETIDIIGLENLAPG
+817 ETVDVLGLEDLAPG
-831 KELTLRIH
+831 KEVTLRIH
-839 RPDGRTDELRAKAA
+839 RRDGRVDEVKAKAA

-869 PYVLRKLLEKS
+869 PYVLKRLLQK

>member
-1 MPYVKAEAKLSVGP
+1 MPYTRAEAKLSVGG
-15 RTYKIYKLRALEAE
+15 RSYKIYRVKALEAE
-29 GYDVSRLPYSIRVL
+29 GYDVERLPYSIRVL
-43 LENVLRNY
+43 LENVLRNF
-51 DGRDIAQEHI
+51 DGRDINIEHLE
-61 DALARWNPKSPEGEV
+61 ALARWNPKNPAGEV

-95 DLATMREIAA
+95 DLATMRDIAV
-105 KSGRDPS
+105 KSGADPKLI
-112 VVNPRVPVDLI
+112 NPRVPVDLI
-123 IDHSVQVD
+123 VDHSVQVD

-140 LNIRLEIERN
+140 MNIRLEIERN

-158 WAQSAFKNLR
+158 WAQSAFRNFR

-181 LEYLARVVWTEGDT
+181 LEYLARVVWTEGDS

-230 LGEPITIRVPRVVG
+230 LGEPITIKVPRVVG
-244 VRLYGEPRPGV
+244 VRLYGEPKPGV

-293 ATIANMAPEYGSTV
+293 ATVANMAPEYGSTT

-315 TLDYLSATGRPEELI
+315 TLDYLAATGRPEDLA
-330 ALVKKYYE
+330 ALVKRYYE
-338 EQGVFRG
+338 EQGVFGG
-345 VEDAEYSQV
+345 VEGAEYSQV

-374 RRSLQDVPK
+374 RRGLADVPK
-383 SFVEFLA
+383 SFLEFLV
-390 QRKKRDKRK
+390 QRKRREKRR
-399 AVEIEIGGRRTEFG
+399 AVEVEIGGRRVEFG

-434 VAAGLVAK
+434 AAAGLLAK
-442 KAVEAGLSVPP
+442 KAVEAGLAVPP

-468 ILRRAGLMPYLEK
+468 ILRRAGLLQHLER

-491 TTCIGNSGPLPQ
+491 TTCIGNSGPLPE
-503 PVSKAIK
+503 PVAKAIR
-510 EYDIMAAAVLS
+510 EGDVMPAAVLS

-528 RVHPEI
+528 RVHPDVK
-534 RAAYLASPPLVVA
+534 AAYLASPPLVVA
-547 YALAGSVLR
+547 YALAGTVLK
-556 DLSREPLGV
+556 DLSREPLGH
-565 GKEGKPVYLKDVW
+565 GRDGRPVYLRDIW
-578 PSPEEVNEVVARAM
+578 PSPEEVNDAVSRAM
-592 DPKIYTEKYSK
+592 DPKVYVEKYSK
-603 IGELVPEWSELK
+603 AGELVPEWGELK
-615 APSGNL
+615 APSGDL
-621 YQWRSDDTYIQPS
+621 YPWRPDDTYIQPS
-634 PLFEGRPTTGDIINA
+634 PLFEGRPISGDIVNA

-659 TTDHISPAGSIPP
+659 TTDHISPAGSIPR

-677 KYLAERGVQQRDF
+677 KFLESMGVQPKDF
-690 NTFGARRGNWE
+690 NTFGARRGNWM
-701 VMVRGTFWSKGYI
+701 VMVRGTFWSKGYT
-714 NKIEGGLEGGYTIKY
+714 NKMGGGLEGGYTIKY
-729 PEGLKTTVYE
+729 PEGIRTTVFE
-739 AAMMYKREGVPV
+739 AAERYRQEGTPLV
-751 VIVAGKT
+751 VLAGKT

-773 LLGVKAVIAESFER
+773 LLGIKAVIAESFER

-797 IVPIQLPQGVTVDS
+797 IVPIQLPPGVTADS
-811 LNLKGP
+811 LGMDGS
-817 ETIDIIGLENLAPG
+817 ETVDVLGLEDLAPG
-831 KELTLRIH
+831 KEVTLRIH
-839 RPDGRTDELRAKAA
+839 RRDGRVDEVKAKAA

-869 PYVLRKLLEKS
+869 PYVLKRLLQK